1 MAAMRPPPAALQ
13 KGVIIL
19 PSAFTMANLF
29 FGIYAMVT
37 ADRGDFILA
46 AWFIVLAA
54 ILDTL
59 DGRIARFTRTGSKFG
74 AELDS
79 LVDAI
84 SFGVAPGYIMYKLHF
99 LDSTWGWL
107 LPFLYIMAVVVRLA
121 RFNVEQAGEAKRHF
135 HGLPSPTAGMILAT
149 SHPFTQTPFFEAQ
162 LAFLPWAQ
170 VMGVAMVLISVLMLS
185 HVPYPV
191 VPRIGFRTRRGI
203 LTTAIML
210 GLIALAVTVP
220 RYYFFTALITYT
232 VWGLAKSF
240 VLGLLDRIPEQD
252 PLLDEEGEED
262 DSGAE
267 MRSMDYRAIAPVRH
281 RSESM
286 VRDSEPPSDRGDE
299 PHPDT
304 APTSENP
311 S

>member
-1 MAAMRPPPAALQ
+1 MAALRPPPAALQ
-13 KGVIIL
+13 RGVIIL

-46 AWFIVLAA
+46 GWFIVVAA
-54 ILDTL
+54 VLDTL

-84 SFGVAPGYIMYKLHF
+84 SFGVAPGYIMYRLYF
-99 LDSTWGWL
+99 VDSTWGWL

-149 SHPFTQTPFFEAQ
+149 SYPFTQTPFFEAQ
-162 LAFLPWAQ
+162 LSTLPWTQA
-170 VMGVAMVLISVLMLS
+170 MGMIMVLLSVLMLS

-191 VPRIGFRTRRGI
+191 VPRIGFRSARGL
-203 LTTAIML
+203 LTTGIML
-210 GLIALAVTVP
+210 TLIVVAVTFP

-232 VWGLAKSF
+232 GWGLGKSF
-240 VLGLLDRIPEQD
+240 VLGLLDRLPDRD
-252 PLLDEEGEED
+252 PLLDDEGEED

-267 MRSMDYRAIAPVRH
+267 HRSLDYRAIAPVRH
-281 RSESM
+281 RTEG
-286 VRDSEPPSDRGDE
+286 VTRDAEPPSRE
-299 PHPDT
+299 TPSRPPN
-304 APTSENP
+304 APSPEDL

>member
-1 MAAMRPPPAALQ
+1 MAALRPPPAALQ
-13 KGVIIL
+13 RGVIIL

-46 AWFIVLAA
+46 GWFIVVAA
-54 ILDTL
+54 VLDTL

-84 SFGVAPGYIMYKLHF
+84 SFGVAPGYIMYRLYF
-99 LDSTWGWL
+99 VDSTWGWL

-149 SHPFTQTPFFEAQ
+149 SYPFTQTPFFEAQ
-162 LAFLPWAQ
+162 LSTLPWTQA
-170 VMGVAMVLISVLMLS
+170 MGMIMVLLSVLMLS

-191 VPRIGFRTRRGI
+191 VPRIGFRSARGL
-203 LTTAIML
+203 LTTGIML
-210 GLIALAVTVP
+210 TLIVVAVTFP

-232 VWGLAKSF
+232 GWGLGKSF
-240 VLGLLDRIPEQD
+240 VLGLLDRLPDRD
-252 PLLDEEGEED
+252 PLLDDEGEED

-267 MRSMDYRAIAPVRH
+267 HRSLDYRAIAPVRH
-281 RSESM
+281 RTEG
-286 VRDSEPPSDRGDE
+286 VTRDAEPNTRETPPRPPNAPSPEDL
-299 PHPDT
+299 
-304 APTSENP
+304 S
-311 S
+311 

>member
-1 MAAMRPPPAALQ
+1 MAALRPPPRAALQ
-13 KGVIIL
+13 RGVIIL

-46 AWFIVLAA
+46 GWFIVVAA

-84 SFGVAPGYIMYKLHF
+84 SFGVAPGYIIYRLYF
-99 LDSTWGWL
+99 VDSTWGWL

-149 SHPFTQTPFFEAQ
+149 SYPFTQTPFFEAQ
-162 LAFLPWAQ
+162 LSALPWMQ
-170 VMGVAMVLISVLMLS
+170 VMGMTMVLLSALMLS
-185 HVPYPV
+185 HIPYPV
-191 VPRIGFRTRRGI
+191 VPRIGFRSARG
-203 LTTAIML
+203 LATTGIML
-210 GLIALAVTVP
+210 TLIVVAVLVP

-232 VWGLAKSF
+232 AWGLAKSF
-240 VLGLLDRIPEQD
+240 VLGFLDRMPERD
-252 PLLDEEGEED
+252 PLLDDEGEED
-262 DSGAE
+262 DSGE
-267 MRSMDYRAIAPVRH
+267 EHRSLDYRAIAPVRH
-281 RSESM
+281 RTEGTA
-286 VRDSEPPSDRGDE
+286 RGAEPPAQDN
-299 PHPDT
+299 HPRLPN
-304 APTSENP
+304 APSPEDL

>member
-1 MAAMRPPPAALQ
+1 
-13 KGVIIL
+13 
-19 PSAFTMANLF
+19 MANLF

-46 AWFIVLAA
+46 GWFIVVAA
-54 ILDTL
+54 VLDTL

-84 SFGVAPGYIMYKLHF
+84 SFGVAPGYIMYRLHF
-99 LDSTWGWL
+99 VDSTWGWL

-149 SHPFTQTPFFEAQ
+149 SYPFTQSPFFEAQ
-162 LAFLPWAQ
+162 LSTLPWTQA
-170 VMGVAMVLISVLMLS
+170 MGMTMVLLSALMLS
-185 HVPYPV
+185 HIPYPV
-191 VPRIGFRTRRGI
+191 VPRIGFRSARGL
-203 LTTAIML
+203 LTTGIML
-210 GLIALAVTVP
+210 TLIVVAVTVP
-220 RYYFFTALITYT
+220 RYYFFTALITYPA
-232 VWGLAKSF
+232 WGLGKSF
-240 VLGLLDRIPEQD
+240 VLGLLDRMPDRD
-252 PLLDEEGEED
+252 PLLDDEGEED

-267 MRSMDYRAIAPVRH
+267 HRSLDYRAIAPVRH
-281 RSESM
+281 RTEGTT
-286 VRDSEPPSDRGDE
+286 RDAEPPARETPSR
-299 PHPDT
+299 PPN
-304 APTSENP
+304 APSPEDL

>member
-1 MAAMRPPPAALQ
+1 MAALRPPPAALQ
-13 KGVIIL
+13 RGVIIL

-46 AWFIVLAA
+46 GWFIVVAA
-54 ILDTL
+54 VLDTL

-84 SFGVAPGYIMYKLHF
+84 SFGVAPGYIMYRLYF
-99 LDSTWGWL
+99 VDSTWGWL

-149 SHPFTQTPFFEAQ
+149 SYPFTQTPFFEAQ
-162 LAFLPWAQ
+162 LSTLPWTQA
-170 VMGVAMVLISVLMLS
+170 MGMIMVLLSVLMLS

-191 VPRIGFRTRRGI
+191 VPRIGFRTARGL
-203 LTTAIML
+203 LTTGIML
-210 GLIALAVTVP
+210 TLIVVAVMVP

-232 VWGLAKSF
+232 AWGLGKSF
-240 VLGLLDRIPEQD
+240 VLGLLDRVPDRD

-267 MRSMDYRAIAPVRH
+267 HRSLDYRAIAPVRH
-281 RSESM
+281 RTEG
-286 VRDSEPPSDRGDE
+286 VTRDAEPAERETPSR
-299 PHPDT
+299 
-304 APTSENP
+304 APNAP
-311 S
+311 SPEDLS

>member
-1 MAAMRPPPAALQ
+1 MATVKTPAAGPLQ

-29 FGIYAMVT
+29 FGIYAIVT

-84 SFGVAPGYIMYKLHF
+84 SFGVAPAYLVYRLHF
-99 LDSTWGWL
+99 ADSAWGWI
-107 LPFLYIMAVVVRLA
+107 LPFIYIAAVVTRLA

-149 SHPFTQTPFFEAQ
+149 SYPFTQTPFFESH
-162 LAFLPWAQ
+162 LAFLPWTQ
-170 VMGVAMVLISVLMLS
+170 VMGVTIVLLCALMLS

-191 VPRIGFRTRRGI
+191 VPRIGFRTTRG
-203 LTTAIML
+203 LATTAIMV

-220 RYYFFTALITYT
+220 RYYFYTALMSYT
-232 VWGLAKSF
+232 IWGVAKSF
-240 VLGLLDRIPEQD
+240 VLGLQDRMPDRD
-252 PLLDEEGEED
+252 PLLDEEEEED

-267 MRSMDYRAIAPVRH
+267 HRSLDYGAIAPVKH
-281 RSESM
+281 RSPATT
-286 VRDSEPPSDRGDE
+286 RDAPAPEEEP
-299 PHPDT
+299 
-304 APTSENP
+304 
-311 S
+311 